1 MDKNVVYQ
9 ESEDASFD
17 LCNKGK
23 ETTRAPIRQ
32 RYRLR
37 HSGSFEPIEGQ
48 NMKQLI
54 DFLNELENRKIYYRL
69 NKVRDSIMVEIAV
82 PGQRWEVDFFADES
96 IEIEKFI
103 SNGVLFDRSELDHL
117 FEKFSD

>member
-9 ESEDASFD
+9 ESEDASLD
-17 LCNKGK
+17 LCIQGK
-23 ETTRAPIRQ
+23 ETIGIPQ
-32 RYRLR
+32 DNDLVK
-37 HSGSFEPIEGQ
+37 GQ

-54 DFLNELENRKIYYRL
+54 EFLDKLENRKIYYRL
-69 NKVRDSIMVEIAV
+69 SKVRDSIMVEIAV
-82 PGQRWEVDFFADES
+82 PGQRWEVEFCIDGS

-103 SNGVLFDRSELDHL
+103 SNGVLSDRSELDHL